1 MRHLSITI
9 KFLTLL
15 GSMGLFVLCAVAYSS
30 FQMVSIDKQYQG
42 LLQGEETAVIN
53 LARANRSLQTAR
65 AAISD
70 MLMSRSDA
78 ANRSAMAELDTARQS
93 FVKFIDTAIAALP
106 GNEELQPIKIRGLR
120 IIDETCRL
128 SVQKALVAT
137 ASEEV
142 LASQAEFLTQC
153 QPQFP
158 EVSKASVEVAQ
169 KLIGDVDAKDDAAEA
184 AAVSAIWST
193 VASILAGLSIF
204 LLLGLAGVRKWLAAP
219 VRDLSEAMRRLA
231 DADYSTEVTE
241 RDRRD
246 EIGAMARAVQVFK
259 ENGQR
264 GLELEREA
272 DETRS
277 RTEDERRRNAETE
290 RRRAEEMSTATQ
302 SLGSGLKHLAGGDLT
317 FTLDTPF
324 ASDFEGLRT
333 DFNSAVCQLA
343 ETLFAVSQAT
353 AAIDAGSQEV
363 SRSADDLSKRT
374 EQQAAS
380 LEETAAALD
389 QITANVSNSS
399 RRADEARSVAAEAEG
414 SAEHS
419 AEVVAKAVDAI
430 EKIEGSSRQISS
442 IIGVID
448 DIAFQT
454 NLLALNAGVE
464 AARAG
469 EAGKGFAVVAQEV
482 RELAQRSAN
491 AAREIKDLIRTSETE
506 VVNGVALVRET
517 GGALETIQKHVAKIN
532 QHMDSIA
539 ISAKEQSVGLTQVN
553 TAVNEMDQ
561 VTQKNAAMV
570 EETNAASATLAGE
583 SGKLRSLISAF
594 QLPHAITGHQSDQAF
609 RSVGNISILRP
620 SPGRAAAAAQALAD
634 WEEF

>member
-1 MRHLSITI
+1 ML
-9 KFLTLL
+9 
-15 GSMGLFVLCAVAYSS
+15 
-30 FQMVSIDKQYQG
+30 SIDKQYQG

-70 MLMSRSDA
+70 MLMSRTDA
-78 ANRSAMAELDTARQS
+78 ANQSAMAELYSARQS
-93 FVKFIDTAIAALP
+93 FVKFIDTAIATLP
-106 GNEELQPIKIRGLR
+106 GNAELPTIKVRGLR
-120 IIDETCRL
+120 IVDEACKL
-128 SVQKALVAT
+128 SIQKALAAT

-142 LASQAEFLTQC
+142 LASQAEVLTRC

-158 EVSKASVEVAQ
+158 EVSKTSVEVAQ
-169 KLIGDVDAKDDAAEA
+169 RLIGDVDAKDDAAETA
-184 AAVSAIWST
+184 ARNAVWTT
-193 VASILAGLSIF
+193 VTSILAGLFLF
-204 LLLGLAGVRKWLAAP
+204 LLLGLAGVRKWLVVP
-219 VRDLSEAMRRLA
+219 VRDLSESMRRLA
-231 DADYSTEVTE
+231 DADYSTEVME

-264 GLELEREA
+264 GVELEHEA
-272 DETRS
+272 EETRG
-277 RTEDERRRNAETE
+277 RTKEERRRNTEME
-290 RRRAEEMSTATQ
+290 RRRADEMGTATR
-302 SLGSGLKHLAGGDLT
+302 SLGSGLKHLAGGDLG

-324 ASDFEGLRT
+324 AADFEGLRT
-333 DFNSAVCQLA
+333 DYNSAVSQLA
-343 ETLFAVSQAT
+343 QTLRAVSQAT

-363 SRSADDLSKRT
+363 SQSADDLSKRT

-389 QITANVSNSS
+389 QITANVSNAS
-399 RRADEARSVAAEAEG
+399 RRAEEARSVAAEAEE

-419 AEVVAKAVDAI
+419 AQVVARAVDAI
-430 EKIEGSSRQISS
+430 EKIEGSSRQISN

-482 RELAQRSAN
+482 RELAQRSAT
-491 AAREIKDLIRTSETE
+491 AAREIKDLIRSSETE
-506 VVNGVALVRET
+506 VESGVALVRET
-517 GGALETIQKHVAKIN
+517 GSALETIQKHVAKIN

-539 ISAKEQSVGLTQVN
+539 LSAKEQSVGLTQVN

-570 EETNAASATLAGE
+570 EEANAASATLAGE
-583 SGKLRSLISAF
+583 SGRLRSFLSAF
-594 QLPHAITGHQSDQAF
+594 HLPGVETSARVGQPS
-609 RSVGNISILRP
+609 RPGGNISVLRP
-620 SPGRAAAAAQALAD
+620 SSGRAPAAVQAVAD